1 MSHQSIIIKII
12 IDIKST
18 KYKNNL
24 SILFVTNYNNSYSYN
39 MRFIS
44 QKFKMTMFIRFF
56 GLTKVPMI
64 LYCKPTVLHIDS
76 DSVTV
81 KIPLLRRTKNHVGS
95 MYLGALSVGADITSA
110 MLALDI
116 IKNSKKKIIPIFK
129 DFHAD
134 FLKRAEGDV
143 HFKCNDGIKIKE
155 LISKV
160 ISTGNRHSMPI
171 NVTAYVPEK
180 NGDNPV
186 ATFILTLSLK

>member
-1 MSHQSIIIKII
+1 
-12 IDIKST
+12 
-18 KYKNNL
+18 
-24 SILFVTNYNNSYSYN
+24 

-116 IKNSKKKIIPIFK
+116 IKSSKKKIIPIFK

-186 ATFILTLSLK
+186 ANFILTLSLK

>member
-1 MSHQSIIIKII
+1 
-12 IDIKST
+12 
-18 KYKNNL
+18 
-24 SILFVTNYNNSYSYN
+24 

-116 IKNSKKKIIPIFK
+116 IKSSKKKIIPIFK

-143 HFKCNDGIKIKE
+143 HFLCDEGEKIKKLVDAAE
-155 LISKV
+155 
-160 ISTGNRHSMPI
+160 STNERQNLPI
-171 NVTAYVPEK
+171 HIRAIVPEISM
-180 NGDNPV
+180 DSV
-186 ATFILTLSLK
+186 ANFILTLSLKKK